1 MVASASEAAAEV
13 LAAYI
18 AKVGMPP
25 IGADPERPE
34 AEIVRL
40 ADTLDG
46 AAPVTD
52 WTQRSL

>member
-1 MVASASEAAAEV
+1 
-13 LAAYI
+13 
-18 AKVGMPP
+18 MPP